1 MFVEKGEKGVGGVV
15 VELEVLGLVVS
26 VVASLALRASV
37 KQAATRCIESP
48 RAETTR
54 LKYVVFFGNCF
65 STS

>member
-54 LKYVVFFGNCF
+54 LRWRIYLLV
-65 STS
+65 SM